1 MSCAN
6 QTINNSFK
14 LGVFPKSQDNQFGC
28 SVISVLLGLIVKKW
42 NLFLQ
47 PQYRQKGLGEA
58 AAGTVQNVLM
68 KDRASRLVN

>member
-1 MSCAN
+1 M
-6 QTINNSFK
+6 
-14 LGVFPKSQDNQFGC
+14 FPKSQDQPFVLSGC
-28 SVISVLLGLIVKKW
+28 SVISVLLGLIMKKW

-68 KDRASRLVN
+68 KDGALRLVNWSCVSKLI